1 VLPLLHF
8 DVILGYDWLAQFS
21 PMKIHWATK
30 WISFSYDSQ
39 IVLIQGILSELHEGS
54 LVQLIQLF
62 EDDVLLE
69 KHND

>member
-1 VLPLLHF
+1 
-8 DVILGYDWLAQFS
+8 
-21 PMKIHWATK
+21 
-30 WISFSYDSQ
+30 
-39 IVLIQGILSELHEGS
+39 VLIQGILSELHEGS